1 MYLTYFSKV
10 HLVLRAGEDK
20 NASPKAANKAR
31 MAKKCTFLN
40 SFMNFYSEYQLP
52 KVCKDLYEHYH

>member
-10 HLVLRAGEDK
+10 HLALRAGEDK
-20 NASPKAANKAR
+20 HASPKAANKAH

-40 SFMNFYSEYQLP
+40 SFMNFYSEY
-52 KVCKDLYEHYH
+52 